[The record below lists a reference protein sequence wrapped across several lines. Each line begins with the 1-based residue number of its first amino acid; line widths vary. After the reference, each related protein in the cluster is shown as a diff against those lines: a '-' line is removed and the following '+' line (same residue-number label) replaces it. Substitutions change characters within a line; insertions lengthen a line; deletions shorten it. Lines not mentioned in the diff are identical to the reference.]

1 MRKKNDSH
9 SDKRSSMRLL
19 DIVAIA
25 GSLGLSLF
33 VCICVGVAIG
43 RFIDVYTGT
52 SPWGLILFS
61 LIGAVSG
68 FWTLYKKALS
78 YEGMNPAGMDRHRA
92 DENRGG

>member
-1 MRKKNDSH
+1 
-9 SDKRSSMRLL
+9 MRLWV
-19 DIVAIA
+19 IVVIA

-43 RFIDVYTGT
+43 HFIDVHAGT

-61 LIGAVSG
+61 FIGAISG

-78 YEGMNPAGMDRHRA
+78 YQQDEARHGRHL
-92 DENRGG
+92 RK

>member
-1 MRKKNDSH
+1 MRHHDDPH
-9 SDKRSSMRLL
+9 DDKLNHMRRW
-19 DIVAIA
+19 DIVVIA

-43 RFIDVYTGT
+43 HFIDVHAGT

-61 LIGAVSG
+61 FIGAISG

-78 YEGMNPAGMDRHRA
+78 YQQDEARHGRHL
-92 DENRGG
+92 RK

>member
-1 MRKKNDSH
+1 MRKKNVSH
-9 SDKRSSMRLL
+9 SDQGNSMRLL

-68 FWTLYKKALS
+68 FWTLYKKAVS
-78 YEGMNPAGMDRHRA
+78 YER
-92 DENRGG
+92 DESRRNRSSSRR

>member
-1 MRKKNDSH
+1 MRHHDDPH
-9 SDKRSSMRLL
+9 DDKLNHMRLW
-19 DIVAIA
+19 DIVVIA

-43 RFIDVYTGT
+43 RFIDVHAGT

-61 LIGAVSG
+61 FIGAISG

-78 YEGMNPAGMDRHRA
+78 YQQDEARHGRHL
-92 DENRGG
+92 RK

>member
-1 MRKKNDSH
+1 MIHHDYSLD
-9 SDKRSSMRLL
+9 DKLTHMRLW

-43 RFIDVYTGT
+43 RFIDVHAGT

-61 LIGAVSG
+61 LIGAISG

-78 YEGMNPAGMDRHRA
+78 YQQDEARHGRHL
-92 DENRGG
+92 RK

>member
-1 MRKKNDSH
+1 MRHHDDPH
-9 SDKRSSMRLL
+9 DDKLNHMRLW
-19 DIVAIA
+19 DIVVIA

-43 RFIDVYTGT
+43 HFIDGHAGT

-61 LIGAVSG
+61 FIGAISG

-78 YEGMNPAGMDRHRA
+78 YQQDEARHGRHL
-92 DENRGG
+92 RK

>member
-1 MRKKNDSH
+1 MRHHDDPH
-9 SDKRSSMRLL
+9 DDKLNNMRLWV
-19 DIVAIA
+19 IVVIA

-43 RFIDVYTGT
+43 HFIDVHAGT

-61 LIGAVSG
+61 FIGAISG

-78 YEGMNPAGMDRHRA
+78 YQQDEARHGRHL
-92 DENRGG
+92 RK

>member
-1 MRKKNDSH
+1 MRHHDDSH
-9 SDKRSSMRLL
+9 DDKLNHMRLW
-19 DIVAIA
+19 DIVVIA

-43 RFIDVYTGT
+43 RFIDVHAGT

-61 LIGAVSG
+61 LIGAISG

-78 YEGMNPAGMDRHRA
+78 YKRDEARHGRHL
-92 DENRGG
+92 RK

>member
-1 MRKKNDSH
+1 MRHHDDSH
-9 SDKRSSMRLL
+9 DDKLNHMKLW
-19 DIVAIA
+19 DIVVIA

-33 VCICVGVAIG
+33 VCICVGVTMG
-43 RFIDVYTGT
+43 RFIAVHAGT

-78 YEGMNPAGMDRHRA
+78 YQQDEDRHGRHQ
-92 DENRGG
+92 GK

>member
-1 MRKKNDSH
+1 MRHHDDPH
-9 SDKRSSMRLL
+9 DDKLNHMRFW
-19 DIVAIA
+19 DIVVIA

-43 RFIDVYTGT
+43 HFIDVHAGT

-61 LIGAVSG
+61 FIGAISG

-78 YEGMNPAGMDRHRA
+78 YQQDEARHGRHL
-92 DENRGG
+92 RK

>member
-1 MRKKNDSH
+1 
-9 SDKRSSMRLL
+9 MRLW
-19 DIVAIA
+19 DIVVIA

-43 RFIDVYTGT
+43 HFIDVHAGT

-61 LIGAVSG
+61 FIGAISG

-78 YEGMNPAGMDRHRA
+78 SQQDEARHGRHL
-92 DENRGG
+92 RK

>member
-43 RFIDVYTGT
+43 RFIDVYTV
-52 SPWGLILFS
+52 P
-61 LIGAVSG
+61 
-68 FWTLYKKALS
+68 
-78 YEGMNPAGMDRHRA
+78 R
-92 DENRGG
+92 RGD

>member
-1 MRKKNDSH
+1 MRRNHGSH
-9 SDKRSSMRLL
+9 SDKGNSMRLL

-68 FWTLYKKALS
+68 FWTLYKRVVS
-78 YEGMNPAGMDRHRA
+78 YDREESRRNQQRP
-92 DENRGG
+92 DR

>member
-78 YEGMNPAGMDRHRA
+78 YER
-92 DENRGG
+92 DEPRRNGSSSSR